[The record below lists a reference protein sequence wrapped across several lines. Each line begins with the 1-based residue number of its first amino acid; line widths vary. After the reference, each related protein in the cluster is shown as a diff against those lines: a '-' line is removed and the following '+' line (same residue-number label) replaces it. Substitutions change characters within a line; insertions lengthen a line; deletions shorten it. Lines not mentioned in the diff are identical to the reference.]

1 MATSAAPAAATVDE
15 GVLDPSQQNVLTK
28 VLSQVVQERQAQL
41 DRLRKE
47 LHEVNWQRKSAQ
59 TAAADKLT
67 LLHQNWL
74 SLVSKNFQLEG
85 VCADLEQQVS
95 RLEARVAASAAAAGD
110 AGGNDEND
118 ANQGNQA
125 DPVASGVA
133 GARMNGA
140 IAPSGDSQA
149 GGVS

>member
-1 MATSAAPAAATVDE
+1 M
-15 GVLDPSQQNVLTK
+15 
-28 VLSQVVQERQAQL
+28 QERQAQL

-85 VCADLEQQVS
+85 VCALTWSSRSADWKRASLPPLLLQVM
-95 RLEARVAASAAAAGD
+95 REATTRTTPTRATKRTQWRRESLVRG
-110 AGGNDEND
+110 
-118 ANQGNQA
+118 
-125 DPVASGVA
+125 
-133 GARMNGA
+133 
-140 IAPSGDSQA
+140 
-149 GGVS
+149 

>member
-1 MATSAAPAAATVDE
+1 M
-15 GVLDPSQQNVLTK
+15 
-28 VLSQVVQERQAQL
+28 QERQAQL

-85 VCADLEQQVS
+85 VCADLEQQVT
-95 RLEARVAASAAAAGD
+95 RLEARVAASAAGD

-133 GARMNGA
+133 GARVNGA
-140 IAPSGDSQA
+140 IASSGDSQA

>member
-47 LHEVNWQRKSAQ
+47 LHARVNWQRKSTQ

-67 LLHQNWL
+67 LLHQTCL

-85 VCADLEQQVS
+85 ACETARSTRSSPRNIVVNQHLFPLIPSAVGGKSAETSADPTPC
-95 RLEARVAASAAAAGD
+95 VAADVGCSTSSWSRSVICG
-110 AGGNDEND
+110 
-118 ANQGNQA
+118 
-125 DPVASGVA
+125 
-133 GARMNGA
+133 RMRRA
-140 IAPSGDSQA
+140 
-149 GGVS
+149 